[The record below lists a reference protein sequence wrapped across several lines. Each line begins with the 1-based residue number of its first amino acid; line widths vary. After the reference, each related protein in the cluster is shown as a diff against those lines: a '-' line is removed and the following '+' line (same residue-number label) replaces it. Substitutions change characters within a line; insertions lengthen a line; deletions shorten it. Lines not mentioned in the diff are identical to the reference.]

1 MSTAQ
6 HPRAEGESAVGLTRD
21 EHDRFLPLIRRTA
34 MRLARRV
41 PRTVNVAD
49 LVGYGWMGLLE
60 AKKRAPS
67 MPTSEFEAY
76 ALYRVRGAMLD
87 YLRTLD
93 PATRAARGTSRRV
106 ARAIRDLTGELQR
119 APEEGEIAER
129 LGITAEA
136 YQKTLAEL
144 ARTGMN
150 RLELV
155 DVDRHDVVSHEAP
168 PDEAAS
174 KRELVE
180 SLSDAITH
188 LPVKLQHVLALYYQ
202 ESCTLREIGAVLGV
216 SESRISQLHT
226 EAIHRLRAAIGQ
238 E

>member
-136 YQKTLAEL
+136 A
-144 ARTGMN
+144 
-150 RLELV
+150 
-155 DVDRHDVVSHEAP
+155 
-168 PDEAAS
+168 
-174 KRELVE
+174 
-180 SLSDAITH
+180 
-188 LPVKLQHVLALYYQ
+188 
-202 ESCTLREIGAVLGV
+202 
-216 SESRISQLHT
+216 
-226 EAIHRLRAAIGQ
+226 
-238 E
+238 

>member
-1 MSTAQ
+1 MKTA
-6 HPRAEGESAVGLTRD
+6 PRPEAANRAAEGLTRE

-60 AKKRAPS
+60 AKRRAPA
-67 MPTSEFEAY
+67 MPPSEFEAY

-93 PATRAARGTSRRV
+93 PATRAARGTSRKV

-119 APEEGEIAER
+119 APEEAEIAER
-129 LGITAEA
+129 LGVSAEA

-155 DVDRHDVVSHEAP
+155 DVDRHDVVSHDP
-168 PDEAAS
+168 SPDEAAS
-174 KRELVE
+174 QRELVA
-180 SLSDAITH
+180 SLSDAISD